1 MSRKRCNRRRVIPM
15 PPPGLRPKLDRLQV
29 RDLSMAHHINL
40 DAIAHG
46 TADEALLWQVFGGTL
61 TWWKAAQLSGKGV
74 PEMNEQLALVE
85 SLLERYGRTG
95 RIVYTGPELQLAR
108 DGVAVMD
115 QLAELVDRAVA
126 IAAADWSEAR
136 VNDLAKQFKDQP
148 IPRKAA

>member
-1 MSRKRCNRRRVIPM
+1 MSRKRCNRRRIVPM

-46 TADEALLWQVFGGTL
+46 TADEALLWQVFGGVL
-61 TWWKAAQLSGKGV
+61 TWSRAAELSGQGV
-74 PEMNEQLALVE
+74 PEMREQLALVE

-95 RIVYTGPELQLAR
+95 RIAYTGPELQLAR

-115 QLAELVDRAVA
+115 RLAELVDRATA
-126 IAAADWSEAR
+126 IAAADWSEAC
-136 VNDLAKQFKDQP
+136 VTALAEKFQDDR
-148 IPRKAA
+148 RKAA